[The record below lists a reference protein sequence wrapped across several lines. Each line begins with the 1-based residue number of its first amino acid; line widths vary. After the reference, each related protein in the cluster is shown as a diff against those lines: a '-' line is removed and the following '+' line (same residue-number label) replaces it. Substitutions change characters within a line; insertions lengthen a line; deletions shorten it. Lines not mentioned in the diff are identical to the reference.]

1 MMPFSVRQVDL
12 STFHSF
18 AAACSSMSRAA
29 APALRIGSHEDRTLE
44 LPPVPCIPNAGLKY
58 SFAAGAN
65 SVLMVFQSQSSS
77 SAAIM
82 HSAVR
87 IPCPISDLSITIVT
101 ASVVETS
108 IQTFRGAGG
117 ISAAGGG
124 GAPQRP
130 GKKKTL

>member
-1 MMPFSVRQVDL
+1 MVPLSVRQADL
-12 STFHSF
+12 STFHCD

-58 SFAAGAN
+58 SLAAGAN
-65 SVLMVFQSQSSS
+65 SVRIVFQSQSSS

-87 IPCPISDLSITIVT
+87 IPCPISDLSMTIVT
-101 ASVVETS
+101 RLVVE
-108 IQTFRGAGG
+108 ICIHALNDAGA
-117 ISAAGGG
+117 IIA
-124 GAPQRP
+124 
-130 GKKKTL
+130 